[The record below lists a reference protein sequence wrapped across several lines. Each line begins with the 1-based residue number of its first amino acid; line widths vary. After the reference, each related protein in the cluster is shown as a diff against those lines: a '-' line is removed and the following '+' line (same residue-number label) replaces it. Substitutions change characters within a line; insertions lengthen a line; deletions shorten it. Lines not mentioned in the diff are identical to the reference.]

1 MFTYAQW
8 RQPASGNDDM
18 PLSDSLRFFTAWLRA
33 PLRVASVTPSG
44 NGLSELITSRISPAT
59 GPVLELGPG
68 TGVFTSALL
77 ARGVAEEDIS
87 MVELDDDFVPLL
99 RKRFPAARL
108 VRMDARRIVHS
119 DVFFGSRFGA
129 VVSGLPLLSMP
140 ADAVADILS
149 GCLAYLQPG
158 GAIYQF
164 TYGPR
169 CPIRDTTL
177 DALHLQA
184 ERIGHT
190 FRNIPPASVYRI
202 ARATA

>member
-1 MFTYAQW
+1 
-8 RQPASGNDDM
+8 M

-33 PLRVASVTPSG
+33 PLRVASITPSG

-59 GPVLELGPG
+59 GAVLELGPG
-68 TGVFTSALL
+68 TGVFTRALL
-77 ARGVAEEDIS
+77 ARGIAEQDIS

-108 VRMDARRIVHS
+108 VRMDARRIAHS

-140 ADAVADILS
+140 ADAVTDILR
-149 GCLAYLQPG
+149 GCLDYLQPE

-164 TYGPR
+164 TYGPS
-169 CPIRDTTL
+169 CPIRRSILEALGLHAEWIGRTL
-177 DALHLQA
+177 
-184 ERIGHT
+184 
-190 FRNIPPASVYRI
+190 RNVPPASVYRI
-202 ARATA
+202 ARRTA